1 LLKNTGFE
9 AIALDLVILVVFSIA
24 TMTAATL
31 LFRRT
36 L

>member
-9 AIALDLVILVVFSIA
+9 AIWGDLVYLAIFTVITLAIA
-24 TMTAATL
+24 TR